1 MIAPQQPLGA
11 GPHDPDKDHPNSLQ
25 RVDEAG
31 ELGRALRGPADLF
44 KDLVAVLRDEVEQ
57 LVGHVRIEIQTQLR
71 EIRCELG
78 DALVAILGLFL
89 EALHHD
95 RDVARMI
102 SDASL
107 NSPSEDS
114 KDKTADETGQ
124 KAPAT
129 GNAGSDGRK
138 HPKRLQD
145 PGRGGRISTKLASPD
160 RHAKHG

>member
-71 EIRCELG
+71 EIRCEL
-78 DALVAILGLFL
+78 AELTQA
-89 EALHHD
+89 
-95 RDVARMI
+95 
-102 SDASL
+102 
-107 NSPSEDS
+107 
-114 KDKTADETGQ
+114 K
-124 KAPAT
+124 KA
-129 GNAGSDGRK
+129 
-138 HPKRLQD
+138 
-145 PGRGGRISTKLASPD
+145 
-160 RHAKHG
+160 